1 MEDEHDDESPIN
13 SPQGDTGAKGP
24 PEPGAG
30 DVPPTPP
37 PMEADERKLVIEC
50 QEEGDGLVCRITPD
64 AKRRLGAGLVD
75 SITLH
80 VIRDPEPIPDPSLP
94 DRQQADGTD
103 DEA

>member
-30 DVPPTPP
+30 DVPPTPT

-75 SITLH
+75 SITLK
-80 VIRDPEPIPDPSLP
+80 VIRDLRRIPNPSES
-94 DRQQADGTD
+94 DQQHPDGTD

>member
-1 MEDEHDDESPIN
+1 MTDDQVPEWPEDPPEHDGGGTS
-13 SPQGDTGAKGP
+13 ST
-24 PEPGAG
+24 PEPA
-30 DVPPTPP
+30 
-37 PMEADERKLVIEC
+37 EADERTLIVEC
-50 QEEGDGLVCRITPD
+50 REEGDGLVCRITPD

-94 DRQQADGTD
+94 DRHQADGTD